1 MAAKAEQS
9 EIVKRALAML
19 HGNMIPDQASQAE
32 TGGQEQTKP
41 TAELLAIS
49 VLAEHE
55 PDEVSCILAVWRD
68 LFGMQLDRRRV
79 ETHLKELRKWQN
91 RWLRSG

>member
-1 MAAKAEQS
+1 MSYLA
-9 EIVKRALAML
+9 IIKRAEGRVSDDSREIAQVESQPVLAE
-19 HGNMIPDQASQAE
+19 G
-32 TGGQEQTKP
+32 
-41 TAELLAIS
+41 LAVS

-79 ETHLKELRKWQN
+79 EIHLKELRKWQN

>member
-1 MAAKAEQS
+1 MNEAALKTILHRVRGTDEGVS
-9 EIVKRALAML
+9 DEPDSREIA
-19 HGNMIPDQASQAE
+19 QAE
-32 TGGQEQTKP
+32 SQP
-41 TAELLAIS
+41 VSAEGLAVS

-55 PDEVSCILAVWRD
+55 PDGVSRILAVWRD

-79 ETHLKELRKWQN
+79 EIHLKELRKWQN

>member
-1 MAAKAEQS
+1 MNEAALRTILHRVRGTDEGVS
-9 EIVKRALAML
+9 DEPDSREIA
-19 HGNMIPDQASQAE
+19 QAE
-32 TGGQEQTKP
+32 SP
-41 TAELLAIS
+41 PVSAEGLAVS

-68 LFGMQLDRRRV
+68 FFGMQLDRRRV